1 MGIGGLNK
9 FLREMCPHVFQTVE
23 LKDFAFKKCA
33 IDTSM
38 YIYKYM
44 AIFGPEEWMSAFISL
59 VVCLKENRIHP
70 CFIFDNGCPEEK
82 LIERARRK
90 EGRGKIDD
98 KVEKLENEILE
109 YYATGNF
116 SDFLQIMYTKK
127 CLEKDEQPK
136 RLLST
141 RKVPDEDKIKKLEEE
156 LERLRNQSITVT
168 EDDILKIKEFLRL
181 VKVPYFDAELEAET
195 TCVDLCKRG
204 KVDFV
209 ISEDS
214 DVFAYGCPL
223 TVKDINTSDGKC
235 LVIVYDDIISGL
247 EMTDKTF
254 LDFCIMC
261 GCDYNINIPLIG
273 CKKAFLFM
281 KEHKDIDALIQ
292 SGTCK
297 KDHSVLNHVRV
308 RQLFTEYAKTK
319 YDVPYSGIVDYFEP
333 ISFFLFTKN
342 IKYDIE
348 KLERVFRLKSVA
360 ITGHN
365 SIV

>member
-9 FLREMCPHVFQTVE
+9 FLREMCPHVYQSVE

-44 AIFGPEEWMSAFISL
+44 AIFGPEDWMTAFISL
-59 VVCLKENRIHP
+59 VACLKENRIHP
-70 CFIFDNGCPEEK
+70 CFIFDNGCPQEK

-109 YYATGNF
+109 YYSTGTF
-116 SDFLQIMYTKK
+116 SPFLEILYNQK
-127 CLEKDEQPK
+127 CLEKDDQPK

-141 RKVPDEDKIKKLEEE
+141 RKVPNDDKIKKLEEE

-168 EDDILKIKEFLRL
+168 EDDILKIKEFLNL
-181 VKVPYFDAELEAET
+181 VKIPYFDAELEAET

-223 TVKDINTSDGKC
+223 TVKDINTNDGKC
-235 LVIVYDDIISGL
+235 VAIVYDDILSGL
-247 EMTDKTF
+247 EMTEKTF

-261 GCDYNINIPLIG
+261 GCDYNSNIPLIG
-273 CKKAFLFM
+273 CKKAFSFM

-292 SGTCK
+292 SGVCK
-297 KDHSVLNHVRV
+297 KDHSVLKHVRV
-308 RQLFTEYAKTK
+308 RELFTEYAKTT
-319 YDVPYSGIVDYFEP
+319 YDVPYSGLVDDFETL
-333 ISFFLFTKN
+333 SLFLFTKN
-342 IKYDIE
+342 IKYDTE
-348 KLERVFRLKSVA
+348 KLRRLLCVSK
-360 ITGHN
+360 INMMG
-365 SIV
+365 